1 LRAVLA
7 TLMTE
12 PLTWVIGAS
21 GLLGSNVAAAVE
33 RRGLLWQPEAP
44 IGWSTPGAAD
54 RLARAVDSFAA
65 AASGEPWQIAWCAGA
80 GVTGTSAEALEA
92 EGHVFEVLL
101 NRLRTAMPRDSRGVV
116 FLASSAGGVYAGSAR
131 APFDE
136 FTPTRPI
143 SPYGEIKLRLEQMAR
158 SWTDDVPWPV
168 AVGRISNLY
177 GPGQNL
183 AKPQGLISQI
193 CRAHLVRQP
202 VSIYVPLDTIRDY
215 IFAPDCGEMVVD
227 LLRRARLESGHDAFQ
242 VKVIASQRG
251 VTIGAILAELR
262 RVLKRRVRVIHG
274 MSAAARYQSPDL
286 RLISAVWTDLD
297 RRPKTPLPVGI
308 KLTFDDLSRRLQ
320 QGMQRVG
327 RA

>member
-1 LRAVLA
+1 
-7 TLMTE
+7 
-12 PLTWVIGAS
+12 
-21 GLLGSNVAAAVE
+21 
-33 RRGLLWQPEAP
+33 
-44 IGWSTPGAAD
+44 
-54 RLARAVDSFAA
+54 
-65 AASGEPWQIAWCAGA
+65 
-80 GVTGTSAEALEA
+80 
-92 EGHVFEVLL
+92 
-101 NRLRTAMPRDSRGVV
+101 
-116 FLASSAGGVYAGSAR
+116 
-131 APFDE
+131 
-136 FTPTRPI
+136 
-143 SPYGEIKLRLEQMAR
+143 
-158 SWTDDVPWPV
+158 
-168 AVGRISNLY
+168 
-177 GPGQNL
+177 
-183 AKPQGLISQI
+183 
-193 CRAHLVRQP
+193 VRQP